1 MFSFFACIENSEFS
15 TYTSCVTVN
24 LTLCTICHRNKQ
36 NARQLSCNYTDTI
49 CHTANNVSASL
60 RSTFYYLLDL
70 LLFRTFPDAD
80 IEPKRVNHKKK
91 RKFIF
96 ISSGSFVCHH
106 LHLNLQFKRHNKHY
120 MVI

>member
-1 MFSFFACIENSEFS
+1 MPGNYLAIIQTRFVTQQIMFQQAYAPHFI
-15 TYTSCVTVN
+15 
-24 LTLCTICHRNKQ
+24 
-36 NARQLSCNYTDTI
+36 
-49 CHTANNVSASL
+49 
-60 RSTFYYLLDL
+60 LLDL